1 MCKYFA
7 KIFNYGFNILRIT
20 TAELQIIQRALAA
33 FTQEFSVYYPHWY
46 SIYSI
51 DSLTSTEMGLAN
63 WKVIVLCSSHL
74 RWLGKCVRMWHW
86 RETKP
91 DCYPQKAHS
100 MTTNIIPG
108 EIQSP
113 WRRGTNQKMWL
124 RLSVQRRHLTS
135 HRAFKSK

>member
-1 MCKYFA
+1 MCKYFV
-7 KIFNYGFNILRIT
+7 KMFNYGFNILRIT

-33 FTQEFSVYYPHWY
+33 FTPSILSTIHID
-46 SIYSI
+46 IYSI
-51 DSLTSTEMGLAN
+51 FSLTSTEMGLAN

-91 DCYPQKAHS
+91 DYYPQKAHS

-113 WRRGTNQKMWL
+113 WRRRTNQKMWL
-124 RLSVQRRHLTS
+124 RLSVQWRHLMS